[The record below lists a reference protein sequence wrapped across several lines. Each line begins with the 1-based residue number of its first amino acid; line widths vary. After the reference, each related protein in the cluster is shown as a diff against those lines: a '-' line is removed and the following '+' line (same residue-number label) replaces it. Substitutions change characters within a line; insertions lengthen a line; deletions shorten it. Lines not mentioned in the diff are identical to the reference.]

1 MILPLDVTLGEDYLR
16 EAVEKAESFFGGSG
30 VDYMFHNAA
39 FERPVSNWILCK
51 WQLDDVSVNLN
62 TQEFSYNLVDG
73 IPVEEWGDDLHVAMK
88 G

>member
-39 FERPVSNWILCK
+39 FERPVSN
-51 WQLDDVSVNLN
+51 
-62 TQEFSYNLVDG
+62 
-73 IPVEEWGDDLHVAMK
+73 
-88 G
+88 